1 MLDGNIP
8 SSVIRAV
15 ITRWTAH
22 YLAYSRLINLRPA
35 LMVITTNNSA
45 RVQSRLGSH
54 IITGNVATKN
64 KAERMIAA
72 IVDPRF
78 WSSLT
83 M

>member
-22 YLAYSRLINLRPA
+22 YLAYTRLINLRPA
-35 LMVITTNNSA
+35 LMVITTNDFA
-45 RVQSRLGSH
+45 RVQSRLNSN
-54 IITGNVATKN
+54 IITGNAAAKK

-72 IVDPRF
+72 IVDSRF
-78 WSSLT
+78 WDSLI